1 MGPPARS
8 INLEHQGLTQF
19 DALDRIAGQ
28 TLDPDVTCQ
37 EIYEDYVSCKGVREI
52 DVDARDADEETPL
65 RLAARAG
72 HVKAVKHLCEICA
85 SVNADG
91 ANGKI
96 PFHCA
101 AINEH
106 APIAWLGMYKGDDK
120 SKEENGSELALRY
133 LEMQMQVI
141 KYKADLAEKD
151 TIKDPTALLKAFCHD
166 QFGIA
171 DVLLEAGALVDVVDK
186 GMHPALKRLAAQGKR
201 SNGLLASQC
210 KSED

>member
-1 MGPPARS
+1 MRRRS
-8 INLEHQGLTQF
+8 
-19 DALDRIAGQ
+19 
-28 TLDPDVTCQ
+28 Q

-120 SKEENGSELALRY
+120 SKEENGSELALRCSTHHLY
-133 LEMQMQVI
+133 LDHNTQHESG
-141 KYKADLAEKD
+141 KA
-151 TIKDPTALLKAFCHD
+151 
-166 QFGIA
+166 
-171 DVLLEAGALVDVVDK
+171 
-186 GMHPALKRLAAQGKR
+186 
-201 SNGLLASQC
+201 
-210 KSED
+210 